1 MGRDGESWGLFSTGS
16 QNWPG
21 PSNPTATAAAPT
33 LGAWKLGTV
42 ALGRLHLLWEEFAGT
57 C

>member
-21 PSNPTATAAAPT
+21 PSNPTATAAART
-33 LGAWKLGTV
+33 LGARELGTV